1 MNTEDQR
8 ASMDNESKPK
18 VDSPASGS
26 RIRLRAILLG
36 SGLALAICLITP
48 FNNAYRQ
55 GTPLGGG
62 AFPPGTLLFLYV
74 ADDIYRCYSVD
85 IQRPQSADRERALG
99 VLGPDG
105 IAFRDRLDRFGT
117 HIFY

>member
-1 MNTEDQR
+1 MESEDQQT
-8 ASMDNESKPK
+8 SMNDESKPK
-18 VDSPASGS
+18 PKAEATASGS

-36 SGLALAICLITP
+36 SGLALVICLITP

-62 AFPPGTLLFLYV
+62 HFPL
-74 ADDIYRCYSVD
+74 A
-85 IQRPQSADRERALG
+85 G
-99 VLGPDG
+99 VLVPDG